1 MMVFYTLVLQFYLK
15 KGKNKKRRWYFLRK
29 KTEEEKQ
36 CYHDMISVDRKA
48 RVFPVKL
55 KLQGTLFY
63 LNKYIKK
70 EIFKKELMDL
80 I

>member
-1 MMVFYTLVLQFYLK
+1 
-15 KGKNKKRRWYFLRK
+15 
-29 KTEEEKQ
+29 
-36 CYHDMISVDRKA
+36 MISVDRKA